1 MVQGCGREVN
11 IVDCPVDKRSIP
23 TGRRCAAHRKES
35 VICGDNREFMK
46 RLQAL
51 IYVSMRRFAN

>member
-11 IVDCPVDKRSIP
+11 IVDCHADKPPIP
-23 TGRRCAAHRKES
+23 TGGRCAAHRKES
-35 VICGDNREFMK
+35 GICDDNREFMK
-46 RLQAL
+46 RRQAL